1 MPDTGADQSPRRFA
15 PGWPL
20 WLFTLGFLPILLGLG
35 FWQLDRAEQ
44 KSELQTRM
52 EQRRE
57 APPLALE
64 DISTTRDPAWRRL
77 QLTGQFDP
85 GYIWLL
91 DNRTRNGQAGVEV
104 LQLFHAHPGNQPL
117 IINRGW
123 LPWPD
128 RRHLPGVPTAEGL
141 LQLEAEVVAEA
152 EPGFRLRGASTQGW
166 PRLIT
171 HLDPAVLADHLDLD
185 PPPLIARLQP
195 GSAAALRLEWPALS
209 MSPSKHT
216 GYAVQWF
223 TMAAALLALFFWAGY
238 HRPVSGGNNN
248 NDEHI

>member
-1 MPDTGADQSPRRFA
+1 
-15 PGWPL
+15 
-20 WLFTLGFLPILLGLG
+20 
-35 FWQLDRAEQ
+35 
-44 KSELQTRM
+44 
-52 EQRRE
+52 
-57 APPLALE
+57 
-64 DISTTRDPAWRRL
+64 
-77 QLTGQFDP
+77 
-85 GYIWLL
+85 
-91 DNRTRNGQAGVEV
+91 
-104 LQLFHAHPGNQPL
+104 
-117 IINRGW
+117 NRGW

-128 RRHLPGVPTAEGL
+128 RRHLPGVPIAACL

-171 HLDPAVLADHLDLD
+171 QLDPAVLAGQLDLD

-209 MSPSKHT
+209 MSHSKHT

-248 NDEHI
+248 NDEHDSTALRQTAGPAEAAGASCRGDRPYPAGLADGETADRHPAVTDQSFLPGGPGAERERLAGAGGARRLRCPLAPAGHRTGGLRRGLPDSGARGAADPRRHRARG